1 MPTDN
6 DAVPHDTPAA
16 SKRSRRKSA
25 RPSEIVEAALQ
36 VFVEKGFAATRIE
49 EVARCAGVAKATVF
63 VYFPTKE
70 ALFKAVVRAK
80 IVDPLA
86 GFRHHAATDTGT
98 TRDLIVRALHEWW
111 TRVGGTKAGGISKLM
126 MQEAKRFPE
135 LASFY
140 QSEVLS
146 PATELMAEILQRGV
160 NRGELRQIDIPHTVM
175 SIMSSL
181 LFLSMWSQSYGLDRP
196 FCGEILSPQAFIDH
210 QINLLFSGIE
220 LKGSVSCA

>member
-1 MPTDN
+1 M
-6 DAVPHDTPAA
+6 TPDLTH
-16 SKRSRRKSA
+16 KRERRKDA
-25 RPSEIVEAALQ
+25 RPGELLEAALQ
-36 VFVEKGFAATRIE
+36 LFVQKGYAATKVE
-49 EVARCAGVAKATVF
+49 DVAALAGVSKGTLF
-63 VYFPTKE
+63 LYFPTKE

-86 GFRHHAATDTGT
+86 GFKDHAAAHTGS
-98 TRDLIVRALHEWW
+98 TRDLIMRALHEWW
-111 TRVGGTKAGGISKLM
+111 TRIGGTKAGGISKLM

-135 LASFY
+135 LANFY

-181 LFLSMWSQSYGLDRP
+181 LFLSMWSQSYGLGRP
-196 FCGEILSPQAFIDH
+196 FCGEILSPQAFIDR